1 MAVDSKNNFGA
12 TAAAKAKRFV
22 GTPSSAR
29 QTSTSSSGEIARVS
43 SASSK
48 RCLRDASLS
57 DERLELLATFD
68 FKPLSSAQNRT
79 LAGEMFDLRI
89 TERAAD
95 LESVMVTLTNLAETN
110 PGGYATAVNTYN
122 SALVGSEAD
131 VALLK
136 ILLLLEKYATHTSR
150 FEPFISEYEIPE
162 AIDVSFL
169 GETTFDILREISA
182 VDLTK
187 MSGKA
192 TQLLLQVCAALN
204 CSTYG
209 ITPRILTNT
218 ERSEQST
225 RVITKF
231 DASESNFSE
240 LMYNIAFISRDLTFS
255 REMTRI
261 RDDME
266 PDPEFKELFEA
277 AYGTNFATSAR
288 NVNDVIMPAITGFNG
303 FSSLRRGGLK
313 SQSYVT
319 GMSVDS
325 LLSSKAGIASKLR
338 HKQNVLL
345 PETNAVSY
353 SRQYDNIEDIVNE
366 AFFGAKPLDFT
377 EFSSAID
384 NMTKQITDSVMIGK
398 NSFRMLDASAGSD
411 GTAVSP
417 PIASEEQPLSMASV
431 AAVSL
436 DTLTRRFS
444 STVLNSLQTPFY
456 DWMTPEHVNY
466 TKVLAWL
473 LIKDKPDIA
482 KKLVR
487 AVFEDYDAGHLT
499 ALGVPGPIE
508 GTAEVDDEGNEIEG
522 TEEISPVINVKPGTD
537 SRVSLSGVRTRL
549 ISRIYL
555 INQYYQEEVHQVNPS
570 AILSGYRNED
580 INFPQIRT
588 NYSLLPKEVVYLFG
602 DSNYSRNDPD
612 LRLINAIF
620 CLKERENSADSSKNF
635 STNIYLS
642 SKIIAAEIIDS
653 VLEVLREL
661 TAAFVEVPAAED
673 GDPVFPFID
682 QFAGPYGVD
691 NSTWGYSGPG
701 YESFSFSQ
709 WVSTISEARNL
720 FTRSTDKV
728 TYFRATSIESI
739 CEKIVEI
746 FSSLMSKY
754 YFLKPMKETITS
766 TRIISR
772 QSGHQT
778 DYITPTCA
786 MVKYTPVAGI
796 TLPQVGGFSIDNSVE
811 LTDFFEAM
819 DDINTGLLN
828 STFATLDSDADSIS
842 ASLPNIQTNNDFM
855 TPISVLRGNLQARK
869 HFLQTAKRE
878 DDSVSFLYDFL
889 QKYADRVNAYK
900 TATLDLVEGEGAPLG
915 ELIAS
920 LREAGP
926 AGEDVLQNMSVNQMA
941 LKQIAIKEEC
951 GDEDNGYLPKL
962 SILNDSELNAIHV
975 LCEEPILT
983 SPEGDTTKAIMVGVP
998 TGVFDK
1004 NQVDSEFCLKISY
1017 TDIEYPQLV
1026 FRSKS
1031 YKFDKDLYILPEDMQ
1046 AANIRK
1052 TNSFSD
1058 VVDKIKFSKLRVE
1071 VIESEDA
1078 TASIRLEDDVQTLR
1092 VDDDDR
1098 EIYTN
1103 LAVSETLKMYY
1114 RVMLG
1119 VNFSEI
1125 AFPSTPEGVN
1135 IPVSDSTAQLAQSM
1149 ADQISA
1155 VSNYSGEL
1163 ADNLRNL
1170 VSDITTFENIDDFV
1184 DGELQPVDA
1193 ALLGDLRN
1201 AYQSRVFSPDLL
1213 RSRIVSAKMFDRVF
1227 AVPVD
1232 PDEFYIVPPGEPQ
1245 IGDVSTSQ
1253 EVFDFYL
1260 NGGIIEE
1267 TGLAAPFAYK
1277 LAPRRNAEGSMALG
1291 SVSIT
1296 LASVDNDS
1304 DTEEMLEV

>member
-1 MAVDSKNNFGA
+1 MAVNSKNNFGA
-12 TAAAKAKRFV
+12 TAAAKARSYV
-22 GTPSSAR
+22 RTASSAR
-29 QTSTSSSGEIARVS
+29 QTSASSSGEIARVS

-79 LAGEMFDLRI
+79 LAGKMFDLRI

-95 LESVMVTLTNLAETN
+95 LESVIVTLSNLADTN
-110 PGGYATAVNTYN
+110 PDGYAAAINTYN

-150 FEPFISEYEIPE
+150 FEPFISEYEVPE
-162 AIDVSFL
+162 VFDVSFL

-182 VDLTK
+182 VDLTR
-187 MSGKA
+187 MNGKA
-192 TQLLLQVCAALN
+192 TQLLLQVCATLN

-209 ITPRILTNT
+209 ITPRLLTNV
-218 ERSEQST
+218 EKSPRSSH
-225 RVITKF
+225 VYTKF
-231 DASESNFSE
+231 DASESSFSK
-240 LMYNIAFISRDLTFS
+240 LMYNLAFISRDLTFS
-255 REMTRI
+255 REVTRI

-277 AYGTNFATSAR
+277 AFGQNFVTSTR
-288 NVNDVIMPAITGFNG
+288 TVNDVIMPALTGFNG
-303 FSSLRRGGLK
+303 FSALRRGGVE
-313 SQSYVT
+313 SQSYAASST
-319 GMSVDS
+319 VDS
-325 LLSSKAGIASKLR
+325 LLGSKTGIASKLR
-338 HKQNVLL
+338 YNQKVLL
-345 PETNAVSY
+345 PEANEVSY
-353 SRQYDNIEDIVNE
+353 ARQYDDIQDIVNE

-377 EFSSAID
+377 EFSSVID
-384 NMTKQITDSVMIGK
+384 DMTKQITDSVIIGT
-398 NSFRMLDASAGSD
+398 NSFRVSDAAAASD
-411 GTAVSP
+411 GSAVSP

-436 DTLTRRFS
+436 DTLNRRFS
-444 STVLNSLQTPFY
+444 STAINSLATSFY

-482 KKLVR
+482 KKIVR
-487 AVFEDYDAGHLT
+487 AVFEDYDTGHLT

-508 GTAEVDDEGNEIEG
+508 GTADVDEEGNEIEG
-522 TEEISPVINVKPGTD
+522 TEEISPVVNVKPGTD
-537 SRVSLSGVRTRL
+537 SRVMLSGIRSRL

-555 INQYYQEEVHQVNPS
+555 INKYYEEEVQQINPT
-570 AILSGYRNED
+570 AVLSQYRND
-580 INFPQIRT
+580 DVSFPPVRT
-588 NYSLLPKEVVYLFG
+588 NYDRSSRDVTYLFG
-602 DSNYSRNDPD
+602 DANYSRTDHD
-612 LRLINAIF
+612 LRLINVIS
-620 CLKERENSADSSKNF
+620 CRRDRESSADSSKNSSNNF
-635 STNIYLS
+635 YLS

-661 TAAFVEVPAAED
+661 TSAFVEVPAAED

-691 NSTWGYSGPG
+691 NAKWGYSGPG
-701 YESFSFSQ
+701 YESFSFAQ
-709 WVSTISEARNL
+709 WVSTISAARSL

-728 TYFRATSIESI
+728 TYFRSVTIEKI

-746 FSSLMSKY
+746 FSSLMSQY
-754 YFLKPMKETITS
+754 YFLNPMKETITDA
-766 TRIISR
+766 RIISR
-772 QSGHQT
+772 QDGHVT
-778 DYITPTCA
+778 DYIVPTCA
-786 MVKYTPVAGI
+786 TVKYTPIAGI
-796 TLPQVGGFSIDNSVE
+796 SLPARHGSIDNDSRLSE
-811 LTDFFEAM
+811 FMEAM
-819 DDINTGLLN
+819 SDINSGLLN
-828 STFATLDSDADSIS
+828 ATFATLDSDADDIS
-842 ASLPNIQTNNDFM
+842 ASLPNIQTDSTTI
-855 TPISVLRGNLQARK
+855 TPISLLRGNLGGRK
-869 HFLQTAKRE
+869 SFLQTAKRE
-878 DDSVSFLYDFL
+878 DISLSFLYDFL

-915 ELIAS
+915 ELISS
-920 LREAGP
+920 LRAAGP

-941 LKQIAIKEEC
+941 LKQIALKEEC

-962 SILNDSELNAIHV
+962 SILDNSELNAIHV

-983 SPEGDTTKAIMVGVP
+983 SPEGDTTKAIMIGIP

-1004 NQVDSEFCLKISY
+1004 NQIDSEFCLKVSY

-1046 AANIRK
+1046 AARIRK

-1058 VVDKIKFSKLRVE
+1058 VIKKIKFSKLRVE

-1078 TASIRLEDDVQTLR
+1078 SASIRLEDDFQTLR
-1092 VDDDDR
+1092 VDDDNR
-1098 EIYTN
+1098 EIYAN

-1155 VSNYSGEL
+1155 VANYSGEL
-1163 ADNLRNL
+1163 ADNLRGL
-1170 VSDITTFENIDDFV
+1170 VSD
-1184 DGELQPVDA
+1184 
-1193 ALLGDLRN
+1193 
-1201 AYQSRVFSPDLL
+1201 
-1213 RSRIVSAKMFDRVF
+1213 
-1227 AVPVD
+1227 
-1232 PDEFYIVPPGEPQ
+1232 
-1245 IGDVSTSQ
+1245 
-1253 EVFDFYL
+1253 
-1260 NGGIIEE
+1260 
-1267 TGLAAPFAYK
+1267 
-1277 LAPRRNAEGSMALG
+1277 
-1291 SVSIT
+1291 
-1296 LASVDNDS
+1296 
-1304 DTEEMLEV
+1304 